1 MKLGSI
7 NQFMSMIP
15 GVGNSILDKN
25 NEKESIR
32 KVKRFLTI
40 MDSMN
45 DAELDGN
52 AQLTPSRIV
61 RVARGAGASIEDV

>member
-1 MKLGSI
+1 
-7 NQFMSMIP
+7 MSMIP

-45 DAELDGN
+45 DSELDGAN
-52 AQLTPSRIV
+52 PLSASRIV
-61 RVARGAGASIEDV
+61 RIARGSGTSIDDVN

>member
-1 MKLGSI
+1 MGSI
-7 NQFMSMIP
+7 NQFMSMLP
-15 GVGNSILDKN
+15 GIGNNILDKN

-45 DAELDGN
+45 DKELDN
-52 AQLTPSRIV
+52 ITPLNQSRIV
-61 RVARGAGASIEDV
+61 RLARGSGTSIEDVN